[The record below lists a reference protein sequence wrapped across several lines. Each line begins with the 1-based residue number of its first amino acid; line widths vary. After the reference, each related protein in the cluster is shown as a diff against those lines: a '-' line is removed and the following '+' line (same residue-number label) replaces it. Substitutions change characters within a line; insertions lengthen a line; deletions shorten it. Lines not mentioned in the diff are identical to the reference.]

1 MSNLILSSPLVLH
14 KMTLFVDCTV
24 TGAKTAKGHCTV
36 TFLSIIGLVTKCY
49 CTCNGSQTKHFVLN
63 WRSLFFV
70 WLTVLTVLYYYARH
84 LVVFCCWRY
93 CWRNSFN
100 NGTFWY
106 GSRNLSLQN
115 LRAGF
120 SLNIET
126 RSLVLTFS
134 QFISRMQISEFI
146 TLVRFWSSK

>member
-1 MSNLILSSPLVLH
+1 
-14 KMTLFVDCTV
+14 MTLFVDCTV

-63 WRSLFFV
+63 WRSFFLFDLLY
-70 WLTVLTVLYYYARH
+70 WLFTDYYARH

-100 NGTFWY
+100 NGTFWH

-120 SLNIET
+120 LFNGNSKSSFNFLAIYC
-126 RSLVLTFS
+126 SHA
-134 QFISRMQISEFI
+134 EFI
-146 TLVRFWSSK
+146 TLVRFWSIIFIRSYLFIPF